1 MKKTIKDLDLKGERA
16 VIRVDYNVP
25 LKDGKVTNDARVRA
39 SLETINTV
47 LAAGASVVLL
57 SHLGRPKG
65 KYSEEFSLKP
75 VVGVLENLIGKK
87 VKFIPDEEVVSDRVL
102 EEVRELKAGE
112 IALLE
117 NTRFVAGEEKND
129 PEFARKLSSLGDVYI
144 NDAFG
149 TAHRAHASN
158 VGIAQNLPSAM
169 GYLVEKE
176 VKYIKNAIENP
187 KRPFVAIL
195 GGAKVSDK
203 IGVIDNLLGIVDKI
217 IIVGAM
223 ANTFVKAMGCEV
235 GKSLVEDDKLEL
247 AKELISRAKEN
258 GVDMI
263 LPVDFVIAEELKSGV
278 PTEVVAANEIPSDKA
293 AFDIGPESV
302 KKIEDAL
309 NGAATVIW
317 NGPCGVFEIDEFA
330 KGTFSVAEALAN
342 LKDAI
347 TIVGGG
353 DSGAAV
359 EKSGVEDKISHVS
372 TGGGASLEM
381 LEGKV
386 LPGIDIIE
394 EA

>member
-1 MKKTIKDLDLKGERA
+1 MKKTIKDLDLKGKRA

-112 IALLE
+112 IAMLE

-342 LKDAI
+342 FKDAI

>member
-1 MKKTIKDLDLKGERA
+1 MKKTIKNLDLNGKRA

-25 LKDGKVTNDARVRA
+25 LKAGKVTNDARVRA
-39 SLETINTV
+39 SLETINAV
-47 LAAGASVVLL
+47 LDAGASVVLL

-247 AKELISRAKEN
+247 AKELILRAKEN

-263 LPVDFVIAEELKSGV
+263 LPVDFVVAEDLKEGIA
-278 PTEVVAANEIPSDKA
+278 TEVVTAGGIPIDKA
-293 AFDIGPESV
+293 AFDIGPDSV
-302 KKIEDAL
+302 KKIEETLKD
-309 NGAATVIW
+309 AATVIW

-330 KGTFSVAEALAN
+330 KGTFAVAEALAN

>member
-1 MKKTIKDLDLKGERA
+1 MKKTIKDLDLKGKRA

-39 SLETINTV
+39 SLETINAV
-47 LAAGASVVLL
+47 LDAGASVVLL

-65 KYSEEFSLKP
+65 KYVEEFSLKP
-75 VVGVLENLIGKK
+75 VVEVLENLIGKK
-87 VKFIPDEEVVSDRVL
+87 VKFIADEAVVSDKVL

-117 NTRFVAGEEKND
+117 NTRFVAGEEKNEA
-129 PEFARKLSSLGDVYI
+129 EFAKKLASLGDVYI

-223 ANTFVKAMGCEV
+223 ANTFVKSMGNEV

-247 AKELISRAKEN
+247 AKELIERAKEN
-258 GVDMI
+258 KVEMI
-263 LPVDFVIAEELKSGV
+263 LPVDFVVAEELKEGV
-278 PTEVVAANEIPSDKA
+278 ATEVVTADGIPTDKA
-293 AFDIGPESV
+293 AFDIGPDSA
-302 KKIEDAL
+302 KKIEEAL
-309 NGAATVIW
+309 KDAATVIW

-330 KGTFSVAEALAN
+330 KGTFAVAEALAN
-342 LKDAI
+342 LEDAI

>member
-1 MKKTIKDLDLKGERA
+1 MKKTIKDLDLKGKRA

-102 EEVRELKAGE
+102 EEVRELKVGE
-112 IALLE
+112 IAMLE

>member
-1 MKKTIKDLDLKGERA
+1 MKKTIKDLDLKGKRA

-102 EEVRELKAGE
+102 EEVKNLKSGE

-129 PEFARKLSSLGDVYI
+129 PEFAKKLSSLGDVYI

-302 KKIEDAL
+302 KRIEDAL

>member
-302 KKIEDAL
+302 KRIEDAL

-386 LPGIDIIE
+386 LPGINIIE

>member
-1 MKKTIKDLDLKGERA
+1 MKKTIKNLDLNGKRA

-25 LKDGKVTNDARVRA
+25 LKAGKVTNDARVRA
-39 SLETINTV
+39 SLETINAV
-47 LAAGASVVLL
+47 LDAGASVVLL

-75 VVGVLENLIGKK
+75 VVEVLENLIGKK

-102 EEVRELKAGE
+102 EEVKNLKSGE

-129 PEFARKLSSLGDVYI
+129 PEFAKKLSSLGDVYI

-223 ANTFVKAMGCEV
+223 ANTFIKSMGNGV

-247 AKELISRAKEN
+247 AKELILRAKEN

-263 LPVDFVIAEELKSGV
+263 LPVDFVVAEDLKEGIA
-278 PTEVVAANEIPSDKA
+278 TEVVTAGGIPIDKA
-293 AFDIGPESV
+293 AFDIGPDSV
-302 KKIEDAL
+302 KKIEEAL
-309 NGAATVIW
+309 KDAATVIW

-330 KGTFSVAEALAN
+330 KGTFAVAEALAN
-342 LKDAI
+342 LKGAI